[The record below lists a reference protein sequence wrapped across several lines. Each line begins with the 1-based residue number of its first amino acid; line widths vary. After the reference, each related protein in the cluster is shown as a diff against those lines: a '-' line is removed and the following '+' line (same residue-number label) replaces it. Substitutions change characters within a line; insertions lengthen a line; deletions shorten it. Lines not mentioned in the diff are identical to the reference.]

1 MPQSKWNAMFPLE
14 WNERF
19 DKLTKM
25 FCSMLI
31 LITKEWQI
39 LHSSDLL
46 WWFLLVVQE
55 SDEASE
61 EINPFPGIH

>member
-1 MPQSKWNAMFPLE
+1 
-14 WNERF
+14 
-19 DKLTKM
+19 M

-46 WWFLLVVQE
+46 WWFLLTVQE
-55 SDEASE
+55 SVEASE
-61 EINPFPGIH
+61 EINLFPDIH